1 MARWERSPAADG
13 RSALV
18 RASGC
23 SDARRMTIVVGVDG
37 SAPAQHALDWAIR
50 EARVHDC
57 ALQLVHGAVVV
68 GGHAITPSTAR
79 LVTKASALLLDRVLA
94 VARTEAPDLAITAAL
109 VRGPAALGLIDA
121 SADAD
126 LLVVGS
132 HGHGGATSFVLGS
145 VADACVRHAA
155 VPVAVIRPEAVAQSG
170 GAVVVGVD
178 GSEGS
183 LAALRWARCEAFA
196 RGSGLD
202 VIHAWDAGFSTELAA
217 IAVGVTEEIERDA
230 RATLHSAVELT
241 AGVGTEAPTEVLV
254 HDFPER
260 ALLEAAN
267 DATLLVVGSR
277 GRGGFTSLLLGSVS
291 RSCVH
296 RAGCPVVVV
305 REPATG

>member
-1 MARWERSPAADG
+1 MA
-13 RSALV
+13 
-18 RASGC
+18 
-23 SDARRMTIVVGVDG
+23 IVVGVDG
-37 SAPAQHALDWAIR
+37 STPAQHALDWAIR

-57 ALQLVHGAVVV
+57 ALQLVHGAVVLE
-68 GGHAITPSTAR
+68 GHAITPGTAR

-94 VARTEAPDLAITAAL
+94 AARAAAPDLAITAAL
-109 VRGPAALGLIDA
+109 VRGPAAVGLIDA

-132 HGHGGATSFVLGS
+132 HGHGAAASFLLGS
-145 VADACVRHAA
+145 VADACIRHATVA
-155 VPVAVIRPEAVAQSG
+155 VAVIRPDAIEHTE

-183 LAALRWARCEAFA
+183 LAALRWARREAFA

-202 VIHAWDAGFSTELAA
+202 VVHAWDAGFSTELAA
-217 IAVGVTEEIERDA
+217 IAVGVTEEIEHDA
-230 RATLHSAVELT
+230 RVTLHGAVERT
-241 AGVGTEAPTEVLV
+241 AGVGTDAPTEVLV
-254 HDFPER
+254 HDVPER

-267 DATLLVVGSR
+267 DAAVLVVGSR
-277 GRGGFTSLLLGSVS
+277 GRGGFTGLLLGSVS

-296 RAGCPVVVV
+296 RASCPVVVV